1 MKLIDRVN
9 DSIAYIKSKTDFNP
23 SIAVILGSGLGEYA
37 DNLEEKVTIPYDE
50 IPHFPTLSVEGHKGQ
65 LVFGKI
71 HGKIWSIY

>member
-37 DNLEEKVTIPYDE
+37 DN
-50 IPHFPTLSVEGHKGQ
+50 
-65 LVFGKI
+65 
-71 HGKIWSIY
+71 